1 MKSHELKNR
10 DKIRAKKK
18 GKTKSDKKSNLKRGK
33 DNKILSK
40 KMKRGRFFL
49 KINVLSYELLA
60 STLSYLNASSLVIH

>member
-18 GKTKSDKKSNLKRGK
+18 EKTKGNKKSNLKREK

-40 KMKRGRFFL
+40 KIKRGRIFL
-49 KINVLSYELLA
+49 KIKVLSYELLA